1 MSVWQANEEQFLEMR
16 QRIAELEEKNLQLK
30 ADVAD
35 AVHLLVQAEAELAAL
50 KDVITVLAEMAAEAA
65 DPMQPNAPP
74 ADWIG
79 EAKRR
84 VASFPVARA
93 EEGSGDG

>member
-1 MSVWQANEEQFLEMR
+1 MIDALAEQYEQDERDYDFLITYVEALR
-16 QRIAELEEKNLQLK
+16 
-30 ADVAD
+30 
-35 AVHLLVQAEAELAAL
+35 AELAAL
-50 KDVITVLAEMAAEAA
+50 KGVITVLAEMAAEAA

-93 EEGSGDG
+93 EEGSE

>member
-50 KDVITVLAEMAAEAA
+50 KGAIKALVEDCCGWPPPNDTFCESFGCSTLFRLAE
-65 DPMQPNAPP
+65 
-74 ADWIG
+74 G
-79 EAKRR
+79 EIR
-84 VASFPVARA
+84 S
-93 EEGSGDG
+93 

>member
-1 MSVWQANEEQFLEMR
+1 VTYKDAYYGWERDNTHVFGHRVIAAYV
-16 QRIAELEEKNLQLK
+16 AEL
-30 ADVAD
+30 
-35 AVHLLVQAEAELAAL
+35 EAELAAL

-74 ADWIG
+74 ADWIS

-93 EEGSGDG
+93 EEGGE